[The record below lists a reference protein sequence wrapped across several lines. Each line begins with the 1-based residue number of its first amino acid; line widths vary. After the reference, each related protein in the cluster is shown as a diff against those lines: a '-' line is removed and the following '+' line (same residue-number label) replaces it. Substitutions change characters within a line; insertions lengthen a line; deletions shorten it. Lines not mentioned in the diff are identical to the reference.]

1 MSLLGSAIPIIIL
14 VVLFFFIMQQ
24 TQGGGGRVMNFGKS
38 RAKLMGE
45 GNVKVSFKDVAGAE
59 EAKQELEEVVEFLKD
74 PGKFTTI
81 GAKIPKGVLLAG
93 PPGTGKTLLAK
104 AVAGEAG
111 VPFFTI
117 SGSDFVEMFVGV
129 GASRVRDLFTQAKKN
144 APCII
149 FIDEID
155 AVGRQRGA
163 GLGGGH
169 DEREQTLNQLLVEMD
184 GFGANEGIITIAATN
199 RPDILDPALLRPGRF
214 DRQVIVGRPDLRGR
228 EAILKVHARNK
239 PLADDVDLKT
249 IAKKTPGF
257 TGADLNSL
265 LNEAALLAARLNKKV
280 ITMAEVEEAS
290 EKVSMGPERR
300 SHIVSEK
307 DRKLTAYHE
316 SGHAIVAH
324 LLPHAD
330 PVHKVTIIPR
340 GAAGGYTMM
349 LPTEE
354 QNYKTKSQLLAD
366 IRVALGGR
374 IAEALILD
382 EISTGASG
390 DLQSVTNT
398 ARAMVTRWGMS
409 DELGPIVFGEQQEQ
423 VFLGKNLGH
432 ERNYSEEIAAKIDAE
447 IHRIVEEAYKDVT
460 KLLSDNEKFLHDMA
474 NALLEEE
481 TIDAKAVDNLYKYG
495 TTKAPEVEESK
506 EALEAAGIVVPEVVE
521 AKENTA
527 TVDAPSET
535 PSNEIK

>member
-1 MSLLGSAIPIIIL
+1 
-14 VVLFFFIMQQ
+14 
-24 TQGGGGRVMNFGKS
+24 
-38 RAKLMGE
+38 
-45 GNVKVSFKDVAGAE
+45 
-59 EAKQELEEVVEFLKD
+59 
-74 PGKFTTI
+74 
-81 GAKIPKGVLLAG
+81 
-93 PPGTGKTLLAK
+93 
-104 AVAGEAG
+104 
-111 VPFFTI
+111 
-117 SGSDFVEMFVGV
+117 
-129 GASRVRDLFTQAKKN
+129 
-144 APCII
+144 
-149 FIDEID
+149 
-155 AVGRQRGA
+155 
-163 GLGGGH
+163 
-169 DEREQTLNQLLVEMD
+169 
-184 GFGANEGIITIAATN
+184 
-199 RPDILDPALLRPGRF
+199 
-214 DRQVIVGRPDLRGR
+214 
-228 EAILKVHARNK
+228 
-239 PLADDVDLKT
+239 
-249 IAKKTPGF
+249 
-257 TGADLNSL
+257 
-265 LNEAALLAARLNKKV
+265 
-280 ITMAEVEEAS
+280 MAEVEEAS

-300 SHIVSEK
+300 SHIVSDK

-374 IAEALILD
+374 VAEALILD

-432 ERNYSEEIAAKIDAE
+432 ERNYSEEIAAKIDTE
-447 IHRIVEEAYKDVT
+447 IHRIVEDAYKDVT

-495 TTKAPEVEESK
+495 TTKAPEAEEPK
-506 EALEAAGIVVPEVVE
+506 ATLEAAGIVVPEVVE
-521 AKENTA
+521 ANEHTS
-527 TVDAPSET
+527 TVEAPSET